1 MVDTRSIRPSGLIW
15 KLEIVVGEYAF
26 EISTIELPLDAPGA
40 CPLLLGRPWLRTT
53 NIKQKWQHNMISF
66 QRGRTKVKVPTQ
78 EYISTTK
85 EQTPLYVEEVHMLEG
100 PEEEVDKYLEEKSH
114 LVPLF
119 EIDVIKAADAY
130 VKTTKTEEEIQE
142 MNLEAV
148 TEVRRAQEAFE
159 QEMDVS

>member
-1 MVDTRSIRPSGLIW
+1 
-15 KLEIVVGEYAF
+15 
-26 EISTIELPLDAPGA
+26 
-40 CPLLLGRPWLRTT
+40 
-53 NIKQKWQHNMISF
+53 MISF